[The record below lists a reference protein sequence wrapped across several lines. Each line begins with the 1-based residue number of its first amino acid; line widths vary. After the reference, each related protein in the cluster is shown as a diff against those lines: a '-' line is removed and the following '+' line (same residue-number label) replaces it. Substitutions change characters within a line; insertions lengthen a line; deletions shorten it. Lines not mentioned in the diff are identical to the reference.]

1 MAKLHLHVPQAW
13 RKKPAGSV
21 HHASVQGDLNRA
33 LRANRN
39 NPFALDY
46 CCQVRPYYAGGNIDN
61 CNVLNNHCGGAHVS
75 AQCDQGQA
83 DAHLN
88 DCTSVVLS
96 WKDFIAVQA
105 IIFQDSLSMPKLKT
119 HKGAAKRFKKT
130 GTGKVKRRHAFARH
144 ILTSKSRSRKRRLGQ
159 SVIADDANAAEIKRM
174 IPY

>member
-1 MAKLHLHVPQAW
+1 M
-13 RKKPAGSV
+13 
-21 HHASVQGDLNRA
+21 
-33 LRANRN
+33 RANRN
-39 NPFALDY
+39 DPLPLNDRRKM
-46 CCQVRPYYAGGNIDN
+46 RPDCAGGNIDN
-61 CNVLNNHCGGAHVS
+61 GNVLNNHCRGAQVS

-105 IIFQDSLSMPKLKT
+105 IMFQDTTMPKLKT

-130 GTGKVKRRHAFARH
+130 GTGKIKRQHAFARH

-159 SVIADDANAAEIKRM
+159 SSMADPANSPEIKRM
-174 IPY
+174 LPY